1 MTTIQKPNGSYTESL
16 EETMQ
21 VMLDHHIAVDNKRDD
36 NEHHKSI
43 RKQIRE
49 PVKTENDTDLTPAEV
64 MNAIEAANKKAP
76 GEDGIRGEL
85 YKRVCK
91 TFPTLTFTIYKECVR
106 TGCFPKNEKY
116 PRRSQYQ
123 NREEKI

>member
-1 MTTIQKPNGSYTESL
+1 MTTVQKPDGSYTESL

-49 PVKTENDTDLTPAEV
+49 PFKTDDDRELTLAEV
-64 MNAIEAANKKAP
+64 MNAVEEVANKKSP
-76 GEDGIRGEL
+76 GEDGITGEI
-85 YKRVCK
+85 YNRVCK
-91 TFPTLTFTIYKECVR
+91 MFPTLTYTIYKECVR
-106 TGCFPKNEKY
+106 TGCFPKNGKY
-116 PRRSQYQ
+116 PR
-123 NREEKI
+123 

>member
-1 MTTIQKPNGSYTESL
+1 
-16 EETMQ
+16 MQ
-21 VMLDHHIAVDNKRDD
+21 VILDHHIAVDNKRDD

-49 PVKTENDTDLTPAEV
+49 PVKSENDRNLTPTEV
-64 MNAIEAANKKAP
+64 MNAIEDAANINAP
-76 GEDGIRGEL
+76 GEDGIPGEL

-106 TGCFPKNEKY
+106 TGCFPQKW
-116 PRRSQYQ
+116 
-123 NREEKI
+123 KIS